1 MAYTAPAAVG
11 KRRFRAT
18 AAHTEFLQLTA
29 PPFESMTVG
38 SASAQSCRALAIP
51 LALAGA
57 SKIAVGTSVGTMRAL
72 STWKLCRR
80 LNLE

>member
-1 MAYTAPAAVG
+1 
-11 KRRFRAT
+11 
-18 AAHTEFLQLTA
+18 
-29 PPFESMTVG
+29 MTVG